1 MSGADYRETSFN
13 TWERMASGW
22 QRSREYV
29 WDASRKVGESLVEA
43 LDPKPGQT
51 ILELACGVGDTGFM
65 AASRVGDEGRLIATD
80 FSPGMIEA
88 ARSRAQELGLRNV
101 EFRVMDAEN
110 MDLGDDSADGVLCRW
125 GYMLMADPA
134 AALAETRRVLRD
146 GGRLAFS
153 VWGPPER
160 NVWAAITG
168 AALVQGGHMDPPQ
181 PGSPGIFAMASPD
194 RIREL
199 VTGAGFA
206 EPRIEEVEVVWRFE
220 DFEDY
225 WRFVNELAGAC
236 ALVIEKLDEDEQQPV
251 REAMLKATAPFERDG
266 QLAMPGVALNA
277 VTS

>member
-22 QRSREYV
+22 ERSREDM
-29 WDASRKVGESLVEA
+29 WKASRKVGESLVEA

-51 ILELACGVGDTGFM
+51 VLELACGVGDTGFM
-65 AASRVGDEGRLIATD
+65 AASRIGDEGRLIATD
-80 FSPGMIEA
+80 FSPSMIEA

-101 EFRVMDAEN
+101 EFSVMDAEN
-110 MDLGDDSADGVLCRW
+110 MDLGDDSVDGVLCRW
-125 GYMLMADPA
+125 GYMLMADPV

-160 NVWAAITG
+160 NMWAAVAG
-168 AALVQGGHMDPPQ
+168 AALVQGGHMEPPQ
-181 PGSPGIFAMASPD
+181 AGSPGMFAMASPD

-206 EPRIEEVEVVWRFE
+206 EPRIEEVEVEWRFD

-225 WRFVNELAGAC
+225 WRFLNELAGSC
-236 ALVIEKLDEDEQQPV
+236 ALVIEKLDEDEEQSV
-251 REAMLKATAPFERDG
+251 REAMREATAPFERDG
-266 QLAMPGVALNA
+266 ELAIPGVALNA

>member
-22 QRSREYV
+22 QRSRDYV
-29 WDASRKVGESLVEA
+29 WEASRKVGESLVEA

-65 AASRVGDEGRLIATD
+65 AASRIGDEGRLIATD
-80 FSPGMIEA
+80 FSPSMIEA

-110 MDLGDDSADGVLCRW
+110 MDLDDDSVDGVLCRW

-160 NVWAAITG
+160 NMWSAIAGTT
-168 AALVQGGHMDPPQ
+168 LVQGGHMEPPEA
-181 PGSPGIFAMASPD
+181 GSPGIFAMASPD

-206 EPRIEEVEVVWRFE
+206 EPRIEEVEVEWRFD

-225 WRFVNELAGAC
+225 WRFLNELAGAC
-236 ALVIEKLDEDEQQPV
+236 ALVIEKLDEDEKQSV
-251 REAMLKATAPFERDG
+251 REAMRKATAPFERDG
-266 QLAMPGVALNA
+266 ELAMPGVALNA
-277 VTS
+277 LTS